1 MLLTI
6 AFLFALAGH
15 ATLAWVFGWLALGF
29 GILNVIL
36 SLIIKVAA
44 SSL

>member
-6 AFLFALAGH
+6 AFLFALAGN

-29 GILNVIL
+29 GILNIIL
-36 SLIIKVAA
+36 SLIIKIAA
-44 SSL
+44 LY